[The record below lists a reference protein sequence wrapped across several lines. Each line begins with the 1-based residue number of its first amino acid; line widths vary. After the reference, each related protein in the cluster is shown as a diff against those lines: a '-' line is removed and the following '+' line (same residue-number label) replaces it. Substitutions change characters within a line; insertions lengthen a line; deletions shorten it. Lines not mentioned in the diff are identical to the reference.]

1 MSVAAIV
8 PAYNEEQTVGV
19 VLETLLNCPSVDE
32 VILVNDGS
40 TDGTAQVG
48 SNYPVT
54 VVNLE
59 VNLGK
64 GGAMKAGADQT
75 GCDVLVFIDAD
86 LVGLRTEH
94 VEALLQPVLSGLTE
108 MSIGVFSDGRPST
121 DLAQKLAPS
130 LSGQRAVTKALFNQ
144 VPHLEESR
152 YGVEVALTRYAERHG
167 VEIAKVPLPA
177 LSQIVKEEKLGF
189 AKGLKARME
198 MYKDIIKSLADVDG
212 E

>member
-8 PAYNEEQTVGV
+8 PAYNEERTVGV

-75 GCDVLVFIDAD
+75 DCDVLVFIDAD

-94 VEALLQPVLSGLTE
+94 VEALQPVISGLTE

-177 LSQIVKEEKLGF
+177 LSQIDKVEKLGF
-189 AKGLKARME
+189 AIGLEARME
-198 MYKDIIKSLADVDG
+198 MY
-212 E
+212 

>member
-8 PAYNEEQTVGV
+8 PAYNEERTVGV

-54 VVNLE
+54 VEPEVNLE
-59 VNLGK
+59 GRCHE
-64 GGAMKAGADQT
+64 GGCGSN
-75 GCDVLVFIDAD
+75 GLRCISLHCAD

-94 VEALLQPVLSGLTE
+94 VEALLQPVLSEPDRDG
-108 MSIGVFSDGRPST
+108 IGVFSDGRPST
-121 DLAQKLAPS
+121 DLAQKLARS

-152 YGVEVALTRYAERHG
+152 YRESGVALTRYAERHG